1 MPRLPAPADPLTD
14 PVDVLA
20 DDELVEAFRAGD
32 ERAFELLFDRH
43 WRFVARLTGRFFPD
57 AGRVEELV
65 QEVFTEAF
73 LDIDRYRGGNER
85 SFTAWLKRITVTTCY
100 DALRRARARGE
111 RAIEAVDDVEVSA
124 LDALWQGARPD
135 AEQSIIA
142 RDLAVKL
149 LAQLAP
155 EDRLVL
161 TLLNAE
167 EVSVSEIAV
176 LTGWSEAKV
185 KVRAHRA
192 RKTLRK
198 IVKALL

>member
-1 MPRLPAPADPLTD
+1 MPRLLAPADPLTD
-14 PVDVLA
+14 SVDVLA
-20 DDELVEAFRAGD
+20 DDELVEASRAGD
-32 ERAFELLFDRH
+32 ERAFEELFDRH
-43 WRFVARLTGRFFPD
+43 WRFVARLAGRFFPD

-65 QEVFTEAF
+65 QEVFVEAF
-73 LDIDRYRGGNER
+73 LDIDRYRGGKER
-85 SFTAWLKRITVTTCY
+85 SFAAWLKRITVTTCC
-100 DALRRARARGE
+100 DALRRARARGD
-111 RAIEAVDDVEVSA
+111 RAVEALDDREVSA
-124 LDALWQGARPD
+124 LDALWQGTGPD

-149 LAQLAP
+149 LARLAP

-167 EVSVSEIAV
+167 ELSVSEIADV
-176 LTGWSEAKV
+176 TGWSEAKV

>member
-14 PVDVLA
+14 SVDVRA
-20 DDELVEAFRAGD
+20 DDELVEASRAGD
-32 ERAFELLFDRH
+32 ERAFEQLFNRH
-43 WRFVARLTGRFFPD
+43 WRFVARLTGRFFSD

-65 QEVFTEAF
+65 QEVFAEAF

-85 SFTAWLKRITVTTCY
+85 SFAAWLKRITVTTCH

-111 RAIEAVDDVEVSA
+111 RRVEALDDREVSA

-135 AEQSIIA
+135 AERSIIA

-149 LAQLAP
+149 LARLAP

-167 EVSVSEIAV
+167 ELSVSEIAD

-192 RKTLRK
+192 RKTLRQ

>member
-14 PVDVLA
+14 SVDVRA
-20 DDELVEAFRAGD
+20 DDELVEASRAGD
-32 ERAFELLFDRH
+32 ERAFEQLFNRH
-43 WRFVARLTGRFFPD
+43 WRFVARLTGRFFSD

-65 QEVFTEAF
+65 QEVFAEAF

-85 SFTAWLKRITVTTCY
+85 SFAAWLKRITVTTCH

-111 RAIEAVDDVEVSA
+111 RRVEALDDREVSA
-124 LDALWQGARPD
+124 LDALWQGTRPD
-135 AEQSIIA
+135 AEPSIIA

-149 LAQLAP
+149 LARLAP

-167 EVSVSEIAV
+167 ELSVSEIAD